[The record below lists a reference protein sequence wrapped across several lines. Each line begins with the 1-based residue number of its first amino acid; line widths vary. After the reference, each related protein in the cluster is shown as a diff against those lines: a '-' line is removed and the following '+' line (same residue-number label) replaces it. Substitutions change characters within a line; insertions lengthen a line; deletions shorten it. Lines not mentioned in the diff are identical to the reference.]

1 MKKELNPHTIHLD
14 MGGTGYQPIL
24 KGPPD
29 SVTMRSGL
37 VVLFPG
43 DDVGEHS
50 TENCEEIVIVL
61 EGQGE
66 VQITGQDPIAISK
79 GVAVYCPPQTEHN
92 VINTGTESLRYIY
105 VVAKA
110 SR

>member
-1 MKKELNPHTIHLD
+1 MFSDHLD
-14 MGGTGYQPIL
+14 MGGTDYQPIL

-29 SVTMRSGL
+29 SATMRSGL

-66 VQITGQDPIAISK
+66 GIEITEYFPLQDP
-79 GVAVYCPPQTEHN
+79 
-92 VINTGTESLRYIY
+92 
-105 VVAKA
+105 
-110 SR
+110 